1 MRAGSIPAPHNLLL
15 RPAISFSLSSSPKP
29 RGVSNP
35 PPSFAKGTSMSNET
49 IKSERVVL
57 PTQTP
62 LVWPDPRC
70 LAGQAQYETRPPF
83 DPIIASADLIA
94 GVIVGACDKTV
105 KWVDN
110 VFCQPNPRRVCL
122 VILVSPTAPTREEH
136 LISLKLL
143 QAQFTGPEKQLEVR
157 VLPVARVF
165 GSDFE
170 RPVLPPTTFLA
181 HDSSAAKSWLGIGS
195 VGDFGRD
202 EIQPASFN
210 AFFQPDDAMRDTWR
224 RWFQYIFSSAAPL
237 TTETV
242 RIPHLAPV
250 QGDPAAAEMWAAFES
265 VCRGEPSKLKV
276 DVKTGE
282 VTVEAGGAKVKP
294 WDDGKTALDPLAQLL
309 QQVYARGWL
318 VTVDETTRIK
328 PLAIPVKA
336 TLLGQQ
342 SERTL
347 GALTQKQSFSLQ
359 VLDEMV
365 GKEVEKCRRVN
376 DIVDL
381 LSYLLSMGSHWLP
394 EGAKVLFEKELEARN
409 EKGLASLKAA
419 LGGNDVTQFVAKRK
433 KKIQDDLDAM
443 YNQLGQGK
451 SVPADKLAAV
461 FTEVQDRLTA
471 ALSARITPRAVYN
484 KIAPPDLTAKAP
496 DESWTQPLSLLL
508 RSARLMRDSLT
519 DSYFP
524 LRFTSL
530 AFGENEFQ
538 ASMNVFDASILKTP
552 DPQRAKEELALLDKI
567 ESGSEKPKDKCA
579 ALWRIITGEI
589 RS

>member
-1 MRAGSIPAPHNLLL
+1 
-15 RPAISFSLSSSPKP
+15 
-29 RGVSNP
+29 
-35 PPSFAKGTSMSNET
+35 MSDES

-57 PTQTP
+57 PNQTP

-70 LAGQAQYETRPPF
+70 LSGQARHESQPPF
-83 DPIIASADLIA
+83 ETLVSSADLIA
-94 GVIVGACDKTV
+94 GVLVGVSDKTIQ
-105 KWVDN
+105 WVDDL
-110 VFCQPNPRRVCL
+110 FRQPNRRRASL
-122 VILVSPTAPTREEH
+122 VVLVFPTGPTREEH

-143 QAQFTGPEKQLEVR
+143 QAQFSGPEKQLEVR
-157 VLPVARVF
+157 LLPASRVF
-165 GSDFE
+165 GPDFE
-170 RPVLPPTTFLA
+170 KAVLPPTTFLA
-181 HDSSAAKSWLGIGS
+181 HDTKAGKSLLCIGS

-202 EIQPASFN
+202 EVQPASFN
-210 AFFQPDDAMRDTWR
+210 AVFQPDDALRDSWR
-224 RWFQYIFSSAAPL
+224 RWFQYVFSSAAPL

-242 RIPHLAPV
+242 RIPHLAPTE
-250 QGDPAAAEMWAAFES
+250 GDSAAAEMWAAFES
-265 VCRGEPSKLKV
+265 VCCGQPGKLKI

-282 VTVEAGGAKVKP
+282 VTDHADGSKVNP
-294 WDDGKTALDPLAQLL
+294 WDVGKTALDPLAQML
-309 QQVYARGWL
+309 QQVYARGCL

-359 VLDEMV
+359 VLDEVV

-376 DIVDL
+376 DIMDL
-381 LSYLLSMGSHWLP
+381 LTYLLSMGSHWLP

-409 EKGLASLKAA
+409 EKGLASLKTA
-419 LGGNDVTQFVAKRK
+419 LGGDDVPQFVQKRK
-433 KKIQDDLDAM
+433 KKIRDDLDAM

-461 FTEVQDRLTA
+461 FTEVQDRLTT

-508 RSARLMRDSLT
+508 RSARLIRTSLT

-524 LRFTSL
+524 RRFTSL
-530 AFGENEFQ
+530 AFAEKEFQ
-538 ASMNVFDASILKTP
+538 AAMNVFGDTILKNP
-552 DPQRAKEELALLDKI
+552 DPGRAKAELALLDEI
-567 ESGSEKPKDKCA
+567 ESGSEKPKVKCA
-579 ALWRIITGEI
+579 TVWRIITGEFK
-589 RS
+589 S